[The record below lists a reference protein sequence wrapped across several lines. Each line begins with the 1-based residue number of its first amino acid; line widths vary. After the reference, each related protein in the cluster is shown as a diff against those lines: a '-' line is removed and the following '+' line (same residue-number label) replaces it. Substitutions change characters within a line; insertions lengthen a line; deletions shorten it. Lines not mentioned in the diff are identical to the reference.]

1 MHSHQIL
8 LIPSAEAFAKCLSG
22 ELEDYV
28 NQNQS
33 CLLQEFVNHDGII
46 FKGFVVG
53 NKSVHLTRP
62 SMKNVKGK

>member
-8 LIPSAEAFAKCLSG
+8 LLPSAEAFAKRLSG
-22 ELEDYV
+22 ELEDYI

-46 FKGFVVG
+46 FKSFVIG
-53 NKSVHLTRP
+53 NKSVHVARP
-62 SMKNVKGK
+62 SMKNLKGK